1 MATKTTQNDR
11 LILQLKKEVEEKKEK
26 LARAVNFRPITNM
39 SLVIFGITYN
49 LHVNNVNELR
59 FLEAFLN
66 SLNNNSLIISNNTI
80 ENWLSDITTKIT
92 MKDIAEE
99 QKELDLMEKE
109 LESLLT
115 NETRVSLKLDKL
127 ASKIRK

>member
-1 MATKTTQNDR
+1 MATKVNQNDR
-11 LILQLKKEVEEKKEK
+11 IILQLQQEVEEKKKK
-26 LARAVNFRPITNM
+26 LARAGNFRPITNM

-49 LHVNNVNELR
+49 LHVININELK
-59 FLEAFLN
+59 FLEAFLL
-66 SLNNNSLIISNNTI
+66 SLNKEDLIISNNTI

-99 QKELDLMEKE
+99 QKDLEAMEKE

-115 NETRVSLKLDKL
+115 NDTRVSLKLDKL